1 MLSSDFE
8 NGKNC
13 VSNKFLTTFVRLERL
28 YGMIT
33 DLYIDHNKFKVTIM

>member
-1 MLSSDFE
+1 MGRTLILIK
-8 NGKNC
+8 KN
-13 VSNKFLTTFVRLERL
+13 FTFVRLERL